1 MKKKSLEKV
10 VGLFKKSL
18 EKVYSSAKKSLEKI
32 VKAGYTIQY
41 GGVL

>member
-10 VGLFKKSL
+10 ADCMKKSL

>member
-10 VGLFKKSL
+10 VGLIKKSL
-18 EKVYSSAKKSLEKI
+18 EKVYRSAKKSLEKI